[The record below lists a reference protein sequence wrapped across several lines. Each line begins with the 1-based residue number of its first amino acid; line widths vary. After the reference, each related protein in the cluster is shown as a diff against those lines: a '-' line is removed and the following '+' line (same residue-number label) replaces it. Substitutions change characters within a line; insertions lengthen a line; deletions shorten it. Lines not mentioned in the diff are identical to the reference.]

1 MVSND
6 SLYILVIVAVV
17 AVIGL
22 TIVATSNNNSVM
34 MYDDLPDMSVVN
46 GSSAIAGQAPG
57 FQKPKVGTAG
67 GMVVAVIKSQIEA
80 KDAPLGNPD
89 ILVRVTS
96 NEECTGDDCD
106 EDDSDAVTEQD
117 SSTKDSGSK
126 DGAHGNDCPAGM
138 LC

>member
-1 MVSND
+1 MSND

-22 TIVATSNNNSVM
+22 TIVATSNNNYVIVH
-34 MYDDLPDMSVVN
+34 DDLPDMSVVN

-57 FQKPKVGTAG
+57 FQKPTVATAG
-67 GMVVAVIKSQIEA
+67 GMVIAVIKSQIEP
-80 KDAPLGNPD
+80 KDAPLGDPNV
-89 ILVRVTS
+89 LVHVTS
-96 NEECTGDDCD
+96 DEECTGDDCD
-106 EDDSDAVTEQD
+106 EEDSDAVTEQD

-126 DGAHGNDCPAGM
+126 DGAHGDGCPAGM

>member
-1 MVSND
+1 MGND

-34 MYDDLPDMSVVN
+34 VYDELPEMGVVN

-57 FQKPKVGTAG
+57 FQKLKVGTAG
-67 GMVVAVIKSQIEA
+67 GMVVTVIKSQIET
-80 KDAPLGNPD
+80 KDAPLGDPD

-96 NEECTGDDCD
+96 DEDCTGDDCD
-106 EDDSDAVTEQD
+106 EDDSDVVTEQD

-126 DGAHGNDCPAGM
+126 DGVQGGNCPAGM